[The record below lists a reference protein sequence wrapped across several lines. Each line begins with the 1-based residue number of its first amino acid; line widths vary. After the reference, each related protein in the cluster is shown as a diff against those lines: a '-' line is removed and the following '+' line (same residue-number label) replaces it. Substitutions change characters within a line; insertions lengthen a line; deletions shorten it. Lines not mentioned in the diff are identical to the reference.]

1 MSMSHEVL
9 SLAGG
14 NQEHVPSCRT
24 ITLTLYKSIVLS
36 AWEGSVSRLTSMKY
50 PFNYKL
56 IFLDPCIHCYRW
68 QSQVSRLYPR
78 EVKSLRFHYSCL
90 DARSR
95 IHLSNWSSKSL
106 TTPWIDQA
114 RIYLKSQL
122 AKQITAHHLLMRQWC
137 RNLNQVTSCC
147 QLLDAHRDCMKR
159 HRHLHTPSI
168 CLNKVK
174 KLETILLKCS
184 G

>member
-1 MSMSHEVL
+1 MSHEVL

-36 AWEGSVSRLTSMKY
+36 AWEGSDSRLTLMKY
-50 PFNYKL
+50 PFNYEW
-56 IFLDPCIHCYRW
+56 IFLTDVDPCIHCYRW
-68 QSQVSRLYPR
+68 QCQVSRLCQR

-95 IHLSNWSSKSL
+95 IRLSNSSLKSL

-114 RIYLKSQL
+114 RIYLKSHFW
-122 AKQITAHHLLMRQWC
+122 KQTIAHHLLMQQWY
-137 RNLNQVTSCC
+137 RNLNQVPWCC
-147 QLLDAHRDCMKR
+147 QLLDAHRDCMKH

-174 KLETILLKCS
+174 KLEIVLLKC
-184 G
+184 